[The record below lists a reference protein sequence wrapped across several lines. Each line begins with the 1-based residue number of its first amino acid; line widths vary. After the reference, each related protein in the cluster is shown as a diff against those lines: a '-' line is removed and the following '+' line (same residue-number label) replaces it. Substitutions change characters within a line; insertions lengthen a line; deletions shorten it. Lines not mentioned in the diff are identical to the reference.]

1 MIGYLRGQVVDR
13 TIKGEITV
21 DVGGVGYRVIVPTG
35 LLARILSAQSVSGSA
50 EITLFV
56 HTSVREDA
64 ITLYGFPTR
73 DDRTCF
79 ELVLTAHGV
88 GPSLAL
94 SILNMLTPDSLRAAL
109 ATDDVDALTSV
120 PGVGKKT
127 AARLLVELKSKLADL
142 NEYDGAIAAA
152 GDAAGEIP
160 SLAGRGKA
168 DAKADVRAALA
179 GLGYGTEEIRAVAR
193 RLPEDIT
200 DSSALLKQ
208 ALALLSGGLPR

>member
-13 TIKGEITV
+13 TLKGELTV

-35 LLARILSAQSVSGSA
+35 QLARIVSAQSISGAS
-50 EITLFV
+50 EVTLFV

-64 ITLYGFPTR
+64 ITLYGFQTP

-79 ELVLTAHGV
+79 EVVLTAHGV

-94 SILNMLTPDSLRAAL
+94 AILNVHTPDSLRSAL
-109 ATDDVDALTSV
+109 ATDDVDALTAV

-142 NEYDGAIAAA
+142 NDYDGAIAAA
-152 GDAAGEIP
+152 GDASPAFDP
-160 SLAGRGKA
+160 KFKV
-168 DAKADVRAALA
+168 DPKADVRAALS
-179 GLGYGTEEIRAVAR
+179 GLGYGTEEIRAVTR
-193 RLPEDIT
+193 RLPDDVT
-200 DSSALLKQ
+200 DPSTLLKH
-208 ALALLSGGLPR
+208 ALALLSAGL

>member
-13 TIKGEITV
+13 TLKGELTV
-21 DVGGVGYRVIVPTG
+21 DVGGIGYRVTVPTG
-35 LLARILSAQSVSGSA
+35 QLARIVSAQSMSGPA
-50 EITLFV
+50 EVTLFV

-64 ITLYGFPTR
+64 ITLYGFPTP
-73 DDRTCF
+73 DDRACF

-94 SILNMLTPDSLRAAL
+94 AILNVHTPDSLRSAL

-142 NEYDGAIAAA
+142 NDYDGAIAAA
-152 GDAAGEIP
+152 GDAAP
-160 SLAGRGKA
+160 AFDPKGK
-168 DAKADVRAALA
+168 DDPKADVRAALS
-179 GLGYGTEEIRAVAR
+179 GLGYGTEEIRAVVR
-193 RLPEDIT
+193 RLPDDVSEPST
-200 DSSALLKQ
+200 LLKH
-208 ALALLSGGLPR
+208 ALTLLSAGL

>member
-1 MIGYLRGQVVDR
+1 MIGYLRGMVVDR
-13 TIKGEITV
+13 TLKGEITV
-21 DVGGVGYRVIVPTG
+21 DVGGVGYRVIVPSG
-35 LLARILSAQSVSGSA
+35 QLARMISAQTISGSA
-50 EITLFV
+50 EVTLFV

-94 SILNMLTPDSLRAAL
+94 AILNMHTPDSLRTAL
-109 ATDDVDALTSV
+109 ATDDVDALTAV

-142 NEYDGAIAAA
+142 NDYDGAIAAA
-152 GDAAGEIP
+152 GDAVPASAGP
-160 SLAGRGKA
+160 APA
-168 DAKADVRAALA
+168 DPKADVRAALT
-179 GLGYGTEEIRAVAR
+179 GLGYGADEVRAVLR
-193 RLPEDIT
+193 RLPGDVS
-200 DSSALLKQ
+200 DPSQLLKH
-208 ALALLSGGLPR
+208 ALSLLSTGA

>member
-1 MIGYLRGQVVDR
+1 MIGYLRGNVVDR
-13 TIKGEITV
+13 TLKGELTV

-35 LLARILSAQSVSGSA
+35 QLGRMLSAHNMSSNPEV
-50 EITLFV
+50 TLFV

-64 ITLYGFPTR
+64 ITLYGFATR

-94 SILNMLTPDSLRAAL
+94 AILNMHSPDSLRTAL
-109 ATDDVDALTSV
+109 ATDDVDALTAV

-142 NEYDGAIAAA
+142 NDYDGAIAAA
-152 GDAAGEIP
+152 GDASPLPADFV
-160 SLAGRGKA
+160 A
-168 DAKADVRAALA
+168 DARADVRAALA
-179 GLGYGTEEIRAVAR
+179 GLGYGADEIRAAIR
-193 RLPEDIT
+193 RLPSDVT
-200 DSSALLKQ
+200 DPAALLKH
-208 ALALLSGGLPR
+208 ALGLLSTGV

>member
-1 MIGYLRGQVVDR
+1 MIGYLRGNVVDR
-13 TIKGEITV
+13 TMKGELTV

-35 LLARILSAQSVSGSA
+35 QIARMLSAHGVSGTP
-50 EITLFV
+50 EVTLFV

-64 ITLYGFPTR
+64 ITLYGFATR

-94 SILNMLTPDSLRAAL
+94 AILNMHSPDSLRAAL
-109 ATDDVDALTSV
+109 ATDDVDALTAV

-142 NEYDGAIAAA
+142 NDYDGAIAAA
-152 GDAAGEIP
+152 GDASP
-160 SLAGRGKA
+160 LPA
-168 DAKADVRAALA
+168 DFVADPRSDVRAALA
-179 GLGYGTEEIRAVAR
+179 GLGYGGDEIRAVVR
-193 RLPEDIT
+193 RLPGDVT
-200 DSSALLKQ
+200 DSSALLK
-208 ALALLSGGLPR
+208 LALGLLSSGVA

>member
-1 MIGYLRGQVVDR
+1 MIGYLRGSVVDR
-13 TIKGEITV
+13 TLKGELTV
-21 DVGGVGYRVIVPTG
+21 DVGGVGYRVIVPTAQI
-35 LLARILSAQSVSGSA
+35 ARMISTHSISSNP

-64 ITLYGFPTR
+64 ITLYGFATR

-94 SILNMLTPDSLRAAL
+94 AIVNMHSPDSLRAAL
-109 ATDDVDALTSV
+109 ATDDVDALTAV

-142 NEYDGAIAAA
+142 NDYDGAIAAA
-152 GDAAGEIP
+152 GDAS
-160 SLAGRGKA
+160 SLAPDSA
-168 DAKADVRAALA
+168 VDARADVRAALA
-179 GLGYGTEEIRAVAR
+179 GLGYGNDEIRAVVR
-193 RLPEDIT
+193 RLPSDGS
-200 DSSALLKQ
+200 DSSALLKA
-208 ALALLSGGLPR
+208 ALGLLSSGV

>member
-1 MIGYLRGQVVDR
+1 MIGYLRGVVVDR
-13 TIKGEITV
+13 TLKGEITV
-21 DVGGVGYRVIVPTG
+21 DVGGVGYRVIVPT
-35 LLARILSAQSVSGSA
+35 AQLSRMIGGTLTGTTEV
-50 EITLFV
+50 TLFV

-94 SILNMLTPDSLRAAL
+94 SILNMHTPDSLRTAL
-109 ATDDVDALTSV
+109 ATDDVDALTAV

-127 AARLLVELKSKLADL
+127 AARLLVELKSKLADN

-152 GDAAGEIP
+152 GDGIAATDLLSP
-160 SLAGRGKA
+160 T
-168 DAKADVRAALA
+168 DPKADVRAALS
-179 GLGYGTEEIRAVAR
+179 GLGYGTDEIRGVIR
-193 RLPEDIT
+193 KLSNDTT

-208 ALALLSGGLPR
+208 ALTLLATGG

>member
-1 MIGYLRGQVVDR
+1 MIGYLHGQLVDR
-13 TIKGEITV
+13 TLKGEITI

-35 LLARILSAQSVSGSA
+35 LLSRMISAQTLSGSA
-50 EITLFV
+50 EVTLFV

-94 SILNMLTPDSLRAAL
+94 AILNVHTPDSLRAAL

-142 NEYDGAIAAA
+142 NDYDGAIAAA
-152 GDAAGEIP
+152 GDAAGESGSP
-160 SLAGRGKA
+160 YDPKAKA
-168 DAKADVRAALA
+168 DAKSDVRAALA
-179 GLGYGTEEIRAVAR
+179 GLGFGTDEIRAVAR
-193 RLPEDIT
+193 RLPDGES

-208 ALALLSGGLPR
+208 ALALLSAGL

>member
-1 MIGYLRGQVVDR
+1 MIGYLRGQLVDR
-13 TIKGEITV
+13 TMKGEITV

-35 LLARILSAQSVSGSA
+35 LLSRIISAHSVSGSS
-50 EITLFV
+50 EVTLFI

-64 ITLYGFPTR
+64 ITLYGFPSR

-94 SILNMLTPDSLRAAL
+94 SILNLHTPDTLRAAL
-109 ATDDVDALTSV
+109 ATDDVDALTAV

-142 NEYDGAIAAA
+142 NDYDGAIAAA
-152 GDAAGEIP
+152 GDAAGENASFDP
-160 SLAGRGKA
+160 KAKA
-168 DAKADVRAALA
+168 DPRSDVRAALS
-179 GLGYGTEEIRAVAR
+179 GLGYGTDEIRAVAR
-193 RLPEDIT
+193 RLPDDVT

-208 ALALLSGGLPR
+208 ALALLSGGL

>member
-1 MIGYLRGQVVDR
+1 MIGYLRGNVVDR
-13 TIKGEITV
+13 TLKGELTV

-35 LLARILSAQSVSGSA
+35 QLARMLSTHTMSSNPEV
-50 EITLFV
+50 TLFV

-64 ITLYGFPTR
+64 ITLYGFATR

-94 SILNMLTPDSLRAAL
+94 AILNMHSPDSLRTAL
-109 ATDDVDALTSV
+109 ATDDVDALTAV

-142 NEYDGAIAAA
+142 NDYDGAIAAA
-152 GDAAGEIP
+152 GDASPLPADFV
-160 SLAGRGKA
+160 A
-168 DAKADVRAALA
+168 DARADVRAALA
-179 GLGYGTEEIRAVAR
+179 GLGYGADEIRAALR
-193 RLPEDIT
+193 RLPGDVT
-200 DSSALLKQ
+200 DPSALLKH
-208 ALALLSGGLPR
+208 ALGLLSTGV

>member
-1 MIGYLRGQVVDR
+1 MIGYLRGLLVDR
-13 TIKGEITV
+13 TLKGEITI

-35 LLARILSAQSVSGSA
+35 LLSRMISAQTLSGSA
-50 EITLFV
+50 EVTLFV

-94 SILNMLTPDSLRAAL
+94 AILNVHTPDSLRSAL

-142 NEYDGAIAAA
+142 NDYDGAIAAA
-152 GDAAGEIP
+152 GDAAGESGSAFDP
-160 SLAGRGKA
+160 KAQA

-179 GLGYGTEEIRAVAR
+179 GLGFGTDEIRAVAR
-193 RLPEDIT
+193 RLPDGET

-208 ALALLSGGLPR
+208 ALALLSAGL

>member
-1 MIGYLRGQVVDR
+1 MIGYLRGQLVDR
-13 TIKGEITV
+13 TLKGEITI

-35 LLARILSAQSVSGSA
+35 LLSRMISAQTLSGSA
-50 EITLFV
+50 EVTLFV

-94 SILNMLTPDSLRAAL
+94 AILNVHTPDSLRVAL

-142 NEYDGAIAAA
+142 NDYDGAIAAA
-152 GDAAGEIP
+152 SDAAGETSGP
-160 SLAGRGKA
+160 YDPKAKA
-168 DAKADVRAALA
+168 DAKSDVRAALA
-179 GLGYGTEEIRAVAR
+179 GLGFGTDEIRAVVR
-193 RLPEDIT
+193 RLPDGEL

-208 ALALLSGGLPR
+208 ALALLSAGV